1 MDRITDQS
9 GDLWAGMQF
18 LFLRLFESRDRNVTV
33 DMNSQVHD
41 VVRDCGIVLS
51 EREISRFV
59 TELAGC
65 RGRRRSR
72 FALDLLS
79 VTQVRQVLLH
89 LVMAFRDVRA
99 DVLDRRPSPELVG
112 T

>member
-1 MDRITDQS
+1 
-9 GDLWAGMQF
+9 MQF
-18 LFLRLFESRDRNVTV
+18 LFLCPFESRDRNVTV

-51 EREISRFV
+51 EREISRFAI
-59 TELAGC
+59 ELAGC

-72 FALDLLS
+72 FALDLPIRHAG
-79 VTQVRQVLLH
+79 TAH
-89 LVMAFRDVRA
+89 APPFRDGVRDGRA
-99 DVLDRRPSPELVG
+99 DVLDKRRSPELVG